1 MRVSKNTIVF
11 LLIFSIVCI
20 SITIAAI
27 LYTKYTWK
35 DQSSAVILENKRISS
50 TENNKQNI
58 QIETTSND
66 ITSLD
71 DTYKTNALDI
81 KDNIYRNGDTVK
93 KEKYNEKLKINY
105 PEISGL
111 ADINI
116 KTDINNKIRE
126 KVFSMYN
133 EEELKDSNIEH
144 IEISANATASF
155 SDILSVKILAN
166 RNYSDGT
173 EKKQYAGLNYRLE
186 NGEEIKFKNL
196 FITGASIKNILRH
209 SAYNSFAWEY
219 KNDRITNMKNVDY
232 SNIDDLVFKAL
243 NDYSKS
249 ENHNYW
255 FDSKKIS
262 IELADR
268 IVEIPMMNCYE
279 QIAIYKRYISKNNLY
294 LATSM
299 ANNIPIFVDRDEYS
313 LMDIYMVVDNNLI
326 IDISLD
332 TSEIDTSLEAVNKA
346 LENYKKALNDA
357 TDRLKKNSKE
367 KNNEYTYFISRIT
380 AKIDLE
386 NNKIIFNENTYKYI
400 ADNKTKFDVYIV
412 SPILNDKRTS
422 LYGDNKTKFD
432 LKQRNIKIQKLTNV
446 VEYNLQTGELF
457 ENEKI
462 EKNNNEQPDYN
473 DNNTQNNDNQNEVNN
488 NETNNVQDNN
498 NTIDNSSNTTGNVV
512 NETIHN
518 NGDDDNDD
526 ESTRVIF

>member
-1 MRVSKNTIVF
+1 MQVSKNTIVF

-20 SITIAAI
+20 SITISAI

-35 DQSSAVILENKRISS
+35 DQSSAVILENKHISS
-50 TENNKQNI
+50 TENNQQNL
-58 QIETTSND
+58 QIETSSND

-71 DTYKTNALDI
+71 DTYKTNALII
-81 KDNIYRNGDTVK
+81 KDNVYRNGDTVK
-93 KEKYNEKLKINY
+93 KEKYNERLKINY

-116 KTDINNKIRE
+116 KTDINNKIKE

-133 EEELKDSNIEH
+133 EDELKDSNIEH
-144 IEISANATASF
+144 IEISATVTASF
-155 SDILSVKILAN
+155 SDILSVKILST
-166 RNYSDGT
+166 RYYSDET
-173 EKKQYAGLNYRLE
+173 KKEQYAGLNYRLE

-196 FITGASIKNILRH
+196 FITGAAIKNILRH

-232 SNIDDLVFKAL
+232 SNIDDLVFKAM
-243 NDYSKS
+243 NDYAKN

-262 IELADR
+262 IELEGR
-268 IVEIPMMNCYE
+268 IVEIKMMDCYE
-279 QIAIYKRYISKNNLY
+279 QIAIYKRYITKNNLY
-294 LATSM
+294 SATSM
-299 ANNIPIFVDRDEYS
+299 ANNIPVFIDRDEYS
-313 LMDIYMVVDNNLI
+313 LMDMYMVVDNNLI

-332 TSEIDTSLEAVNKA
+332 TSEIDTSSETINKA

-357 TDRLKKNSKE
+357 ADRLKKNSKE
-367 KNNEYTYFISRIT
+367 KSNEYTYFISRIT
-380 AKIDLE
+380 AKIDSK

-400 ADNKTKFDVYIV
+400 ADNKTKYDVYIV

-422 LYGDNKTKFD
+422 LYGENKTKFD

-462 EKNNNEQPDYN
+462 DKNNNDETNYN
-473 DNNTQNNDNQNEVNN
+473 DNTNKSNNDNQNEVNN
-488 NETNNVQDNN
+488 TETNNVQDNN
-498 NTIDNSSNTTGNVV
+498 NTIDNSTDNNSV
-512 NETIHN
+512 NESIEN
-518 NGDDDNDD
+518 SGDDEDD